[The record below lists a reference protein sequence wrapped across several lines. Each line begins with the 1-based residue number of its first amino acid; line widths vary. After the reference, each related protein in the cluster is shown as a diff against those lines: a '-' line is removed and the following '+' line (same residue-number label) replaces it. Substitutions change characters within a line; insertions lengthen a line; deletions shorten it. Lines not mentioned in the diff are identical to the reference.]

1 MKQVDIITKTI
12 PNRPRSNSYPT
23 GATVAIGAGG
33 GNSTIIN
40 NGGGIDLAEA
50 RRHFLSKTSAD
61 TASGIIAFLQGL
73 RLGSDLVDKLSKEN
87 TEGELTDT
95 SVMSALRVLKEIANN
110 NDELKKIFLRKDQE
124 DTTNFLINLMGGVI
138 APFIQSPRFVSGPM
152 GAGFT
157 LKQNADGKTY
167 AEVDKLMV
175 RMKAIFQTLSIME
188 TELAG
193 ASILINSSGARATIT
208 RVERIDGVPLFYAD
222 GKAKYHAD
230 GKRAYVQ
237 PSDYGAVY
245 RCYFLTDDGDVAIEN
260 RFHVGNLV
268 RSQTFNIKEGT
279 HEGVSNRYWWRLVT
293 AVGDNWIDLSVSHC
307 DEGSDIPQEGDVIVQ
322 LGDLSDTDYQSAIA
336 LSAYGDSAPSL
347 IFYQGINSYSLAGR
361 DVFSLDYDRLKKEV
375 SLRSYGR
382 AYIGGRDKKDFISY
396 SQSEG
401 LIGKFR
407 KISLLTDNAEI
418 DIGERIRVAVG
429 KGDLSAAGLTITNNS
444 VKINANQLYITDSS
458 GNNPIGIFKWEN
470 GKPLVKAE
478 NIDVNNLTAR
488 KFATENELIKLNSDG
503 SGTLAGGRISWKN
516 DGNFSFKTN
525 GSNERIEISSIS
537 NTIEFRGSDGMTYL
551 SMSFRD
557 SNGSRTARINLN
569 DGRGRVTGI
578 LPGSI
583 DTVFFNDGGLIADE
597 RGEYHNTFN
606 SRLQIYHKTKDR
618 LVSISPNGIQFNDG
632 GTIYKGFTGQAR
644 INIYDNIQRPVYKM
658 LKIKNGIIYDLS

>member
-138 APFIQSPRFVSGPM
+138 APFIQSPGFVSGPM

-208 RVERIDGVPLFYAD
+208 RVERIDSVPLFYAD
-222 GKAKYHAD
+222 GKAKYHAG
-230 GKRAYVQ
+230 GKRACVQ

-260 RFHVGNLV
+260 RFRVGNLV
-268 RSQTFNIKEGT
+268 RSQTFNVKEGT
-279 HEGVSNRYWWRLVT
+279 HEGVSNHYWWRLVT

-307 DEGSDIPQEGDVIVQ
+307 DEGSDIPQEGNVIVQ

-336 LSAYGDSAPSL
+336 LSAYGDGAPSL
-347 IFYQGINSYSLAGR
+347 TMYQGINSYSLADR
-361 DVFSLDYDRLKKEV
+361 DVFSIGYDRVKQECFL
-375 SLRSYGR
+375 LNYGR
-382 AYIGGRDKKDFISY
+382 AYIGNRDNTQYLDYRNGKMEVRAKLDVMPDSTGLSVFEDAMAFSEQVNSVMAQYLGYVDWDELEKATLKGQTIIKD
-396 SQSEG
+396 G
-401 LIGKFR
+401 LINTDLIFARTINAQQAVIRNLVLENAKVSGNIYTPMTVINESNWKNYTGTSTIGSS
-407 KISLLTDNAEI
+407 KIAYVDWTKAGLNVQI
-418 DIGERIRVAVG
+418 NYWP
-429 KGDLSAAGLTITNNS
+429 DLSAPGVSVTANILGYPVGKEFLGCEANVLFLTEGTGRTRVGLSFLQYNS
-444 VKINANQLYITDSS
+444 GSKDWSQVVNGFLGIGFYKLRLIDTLGIWGNAQERYSWIIQSFHKITD
-458 GNNPIGIFKWEN
+458 I
-470 GKPLVKAE
+470 
-478 NIDVNNLTAR
+478 R
-488 KFATENELIKLNSDG
+488 
-503 SGTLAGGRISWKN
+503 
-516 DGNFSFKTN
+516 
-525 GSNERIEISSIS
+525 
-537 NTIEFRGSDGMTYL
+537 
-551 SMSFRD
+551 
-557 SNGSRTARINLN
+557 
-569 DGRGRVTGI
+569 
-578 LPGSI
+578 
-583 DTVFFNDGGLIADE
+583 
-597 RGEYHNTFN
+597 
-606 SRLQIYHKTKDR
+606 
-618 LVSISPNGIQFNDG
+618 
-632 GTIYKGFTGQAR
+632 
-644 INIYDNIQRPVYKM
+644 
-658 LKIKNGIIYDLS
+658 